1 MAFLWNNEAA
11 ALSSITGVMR
21 LKTSPTGT
29 QPTQTKRKMRFS
41 HFDFDFFLA
50 HIAHLF
56 KSYTPFAA
64 GMTTAWQR
72 QYYYLI

>member
-11 ALSSITGVMR
+11 ALSSIPGVMR
-21 LKTSPTGT
+21 LRISPTET
-29 QPTQTKRKMRFS
+29 QPMQTKRKKRFS
-41 HFDFDFFLA
+41 HFDFDFFPA

-64 GMTTAWQR
+64 GLTTAWQR
-72 QYYYLI
+72 HYYYLI